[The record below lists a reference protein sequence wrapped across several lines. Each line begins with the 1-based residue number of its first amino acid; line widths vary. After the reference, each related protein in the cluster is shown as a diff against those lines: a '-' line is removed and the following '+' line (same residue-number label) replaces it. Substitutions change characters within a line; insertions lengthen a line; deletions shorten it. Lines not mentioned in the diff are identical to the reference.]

1 VAAIGLWVVV
11 IDYHESQQLRS
22 TLVKDVKKVTSNE
35 ETAWEMIEDGLKD
48 PLVSSVRIFKP
59 RRVTSG

>member
-11 IDYHESQQLRS
+11 IDYYEPQQLRS
-22 TLVKDVKKVTSNE
+22 TLVKDVKKVASNE

-48 PLVSSVRIFKP
+48 PSVSSIRIFKP
-59 RRVTSG
+59 RRVASG